1 METVLSPQAPP
12 MGDHDLPRNVEAEP
26 GILAEA
32 LLRSVGIEA
41 LENAFQILRRNARTV
56 VLDRDLNL
64 ASHALRLDRHA
75 AVRRREG
82 DGVVEQVDDHLA
94 QAAVMADAAIGT
106 GAAAIGDVEHHLGR
120 VVAYSSGAR

>member
-1 METVLSPQAPP
+1 METVLSRSAPP
-12 MGDHDLPRNVEAEP
+12 TGDQDLPRNVEAEP

-41 LENAFQILRRNARTV
+41 LENAFQVFRRNARTV

-64 ASHALRLDRHA
+64 APHALRLDRHA
-75 AVRRREG
+75 AVSRREG

-94 QAAVMADAAIGT
+94 QAAVMADAPIRT
-106 GAAAIGDVEHHLGR
+106 GSAAIGNVEHHLRR
-120 VVAYSSGAR
+120 VVPI